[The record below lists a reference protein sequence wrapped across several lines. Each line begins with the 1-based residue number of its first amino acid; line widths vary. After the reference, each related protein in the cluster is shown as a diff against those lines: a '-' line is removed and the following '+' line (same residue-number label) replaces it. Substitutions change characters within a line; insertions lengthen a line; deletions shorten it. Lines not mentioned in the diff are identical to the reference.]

1 MTDDDYEAR
10 LERAAYE
17 LYVKKITR
25 KQSHPLLFKLV
36 RALGFKV
43 RLPHYATPRSVFIFC
58 SIYIAILFAC
68 LLLFVQ
74 RGTEGMSFINI
85 ALLSALVGLVFGA
98 IMMAIN
104 IENRKKY
111 DLTDWDDL

>member
-17 LYVKKITR
+17 LYVKKIAR
-25 KQSHPLLFKLV
+25 KQSHPLLFKLA
-36 RALGFKV
+36 RAFGFKL

-58 SIYIAILFAC
+58 SLYIAALFAC

-74 RGTEGMSFINI
+74 RGTEGMSMLNI
-85 ALLSALVGLVFGA
+85 VFLSAIVGVVFGG
-98 IMMAIN
+98 IMMVIN
-104 IENRKKY
+104 IENRKKH